1 MTRPHIHD
9 GQERK
14 RSVHGPDTEAQDLS
28 PPIIIFGLQ
37 RAAGP
42 VRLKDEHKISGLPLK
57 ADIDW

>member
-1 MTRPHIHD
+1 MSRPHIHD

-42 VRLKDEHKISGLPLK
+42 YSRVKTGK
-57 ADIDW
+57 AQG